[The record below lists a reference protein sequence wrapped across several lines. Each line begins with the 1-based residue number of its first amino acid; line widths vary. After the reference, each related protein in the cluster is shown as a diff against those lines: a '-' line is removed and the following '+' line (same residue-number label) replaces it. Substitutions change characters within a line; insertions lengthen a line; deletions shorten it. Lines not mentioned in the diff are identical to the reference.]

1 MEKEAQAAERSGP
14 SVGLPRLVFFGT
26 PTFACPSLA
35 RLVAEGADI
44 ALVVTQP
51 DRPRGRGLQ
60 TVAGPVKQLA
70 ERYGLTV
77 IQPESIRPPQV
88 IERIQSVGAECLV
101 LIAYGR
107 LLPPQL
113 VTGFHLGAVNV
124 HPSLLPRHRG
134 AAPIQRSLLAGDAVT
149 GVSIMLMDQ
158 GMDSGP
164 LLAQTEIP
172 VAATETW
179 GSLHDRLAEVGAELL
194 WRTLIGWHAGAIQPR
209 AQNHELAVMAP
220 PIAKPELKISWDR
233 PAQRVVDQV
242 RAFDPEPGAYCL
254 HRNQRIKCFQ
264 AQTLPWQAG
273 AAPGEVLG
281 VSDQG
286 LVVAAASG
294 SALAIGELQLA
305 GKRRQPALALVRG
318 YRLEAGALLD

>member
-14 SVGLPRLVFFGT
+14 AVGLPRVVFFGT
-26 PTFACPSLA
+26 PAFACPSLA
-35 RLVAEGADI
+35 RLVAERADI

-51 DRPRGRGLQ
+51 DRPRGRGLR
-60 TVAGPVKQLA
+60 TVTGPVKQLA
-70 ERYGLTV
+70 ERHGLTV
-77 IQPESIRPPQV
+77 IQPESIRRPQV
-88 IERIQSVGAECLV
+88 LERIQGVGAECLV
-101 LIAYGR
+101 LVAYGR
-107 LLPPQL
+107 LLPPEL
-113 VTGFHLGAVNV
+113 LTGFRLGAVNV

-134 AAPIQRSLLAGDAVT
+134 AAPIQRSLLTGDPVT

-164 LLAQTEIP
+164 LLAQTETP

-179 GSLHDRLAEVGAELL
+179 GSLYDRLAEVGAELL
-194 WRTLIGWHAGAIQPR
+194 WRTLVRWRAGAIQPR
-209 AQNHELAVMAP
+209 AQNHDLAVMSP
-220 PIAKPELKISWDR
+220 PIAKPELKITWDR
-233 PAQRVVDQV
+233 PAQRVVDQI

-254 HRNQRIKCFQ
+254 HQNQRIKCFQ
-264 AQTLPWQAG
+264 ARILPWQAG

-294 SALAIGELQLA
+294 SALVIGELQVA
-305 GKRRQPALALVRG
+305 GKRRQPALTFVHG